1 MDLNIILFW
10 WAWDCTDALLR
21 SLWETAFSKHSQLDS
36 PAARISYCNV
46 FCCLLISQK
55 YLAQLKQVKNET
67 PSHINF
73 CFMFQHRAFPFLAT
87 LGPMRLR
94 EMPFNGLISCHAW
107 GTSPLLG
114 LIKRWREIARQK
126 LKIQRICNG
135 RLWRKGVR
143 MSGSLI
149 SFLVLSIALDFL
161 AELCYKGPFCI
172 CLYNSTRMR
181 KGRDFIL
188 SRENSKCPFPLHTG
202 SQWTYLSAFH

>member
-1 MDLNIILFW
+1 MHYWDPSGKQHSPNTVNLTHLQQESLTVMCFVASWLARNIWPSLN
-10 WAWDCTDALLR
+10 R
-21 SLWETAFSKHSQLDS
+21 SRMRLHH
-36 PAARISYCNV
+36 I
-46 FCCLLISQK
+46 LIS
-55 YLAQLKQVKNET
+55 V
-67 PSHINF
+67 S
-73 CFMFQHRAFPFLAT
+73 CFSTGHFPLLAT

-94 EMPFNGLISCHAW
+94 ELPFNGLISCHAW

-161 AELCYKGPFCI
+161 AELCCKGPFCI

-202 SQWTYLSAFH
+202 SQWTYLSTFH